1 MEDIA
6 FSRGPARRPALRVA
20 DPLLQWSTGL
30 QTKER
35 RIYAG
40 WLAQVGKVDA
50 LDEAMQQAGFE
61 QITIR
66 HSGGNSVNHW
76 AVGVANLFL
85 LAEGVQSQAEMKHTS
100 ERFGIA
106 FGWRTLED
114 GRGQS
119 VLRFRAYLRELL
131 EVGFYEP
138 LLVTVKST
146 LTSDVVN
153 ALTRQ
158 YEVLDAIDALRKSQG
173 KPPLNPPFY
182 ACSIPLG
189 PGQEVSRGSTQTKE
203 ITPVVALIPSPVTR
217 EHIVAHWIKREWSS
231 LIEQNLDQTI
241 AWSVSASR
249 QIAAGDDLPSSAH
262 SEEEAAS
269 AQLVRSNGASYSDV
283 AL

>member
-1 MEDIA
+1 MEDVS
-6 FSRGPARRPALRVA
+6 FNRGPARRPALRVA

-30 QTKER
+30 QTKDR

-40 WLAQVGKVDA
+40 WLAQAGKLDA

-61 QITIR
+61 QVAIR
-66 HSGGNSVNHW
+66 HSGGNIVDHW
-76 AVGVANLFL
+76 AVGIANLFI

-131 EVGFYEP
+131 EVGFQEP

-189 PGQEVSRGSTQTKE
+189 PGQEVSRGSVQTKE

-217 EHIVAHWIKREWSS
+217 EHIVAHWIKREWST

-249 QIAAGDDLPSSAH
+249 QIAAGEDLPNSGQT
-262 SEEEAAS
+262 EEDLAATQAS
-269 AQLVRSNGASYSDV
+269 RANGARYSDV